1 MSAGCKRLDFQTQI
15 DLFSEDLLL
24 GLTTM
29 MNLQCACLRMAVVS
43 PPAAPAMTPVVDRLP
58 TAANDNSPQWP
69 LRPFPAGWH
78 ASN

>member
-1 MSAGCKRLDFQTQI
+1 
-15 DLFSEDLLL
+15 
-24 GLTTM
+24 M